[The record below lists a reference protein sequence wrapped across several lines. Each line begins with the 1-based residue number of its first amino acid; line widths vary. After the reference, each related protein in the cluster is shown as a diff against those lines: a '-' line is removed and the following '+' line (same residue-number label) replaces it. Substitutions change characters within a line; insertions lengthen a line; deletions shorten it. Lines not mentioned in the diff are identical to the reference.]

1 MLRAMTRTMLVAEV
15 ALAIFAGA
23 CSAAAQTNVTAAPAT
38 RISAVELSEQWRARC
53 IAERRSLCGRI
64 VRVFSN
70 GILVEFEF
78 DTPTI
83 AAALPM
89 YK

>member
-1 MLRAMTRTMLVAEV
+1 MLVAEV